1 MSKMI
6 AEHGFAIGG
15 VTQASRSSLDPDMS
29 SYRKKQKAKSKNP
42 RQQGC
47 LGFSEDGGG
56 GGI

>member
-29 SYRKKQKAKSKNP
+29 SYRKKQKAQTTRLS
-42 RQQGC
+42 G
-47 LGFSEDGGG
+47 LF
-56 GGI
+56 